1 MIVRGRSNSNNRSG
15 SNMWELQFNGKGVV
29 NCTGIILKFKFVS
42 VLVEFENLED
52 FSVDIK
58 IFILFMGYA
67 KLSSFASTFNAGFS
81 EMVLGPF
88 LEG

>member
-1 MIVRGRSNSNNRSG
+1 
-15 SNMWELQFNGKGVV
+15 MWELQFNGKGVV
-29 NCTGIILKFKFVS
+29 NCTGTILKFKFVS

-52 FSVDIK
+52 FSIDIK
-58 IFILFMGYA
+58 IFWLFLSGA
-67 KLSSFASTFNAGFS
+67 KSNSSASTFNTGFS